1 MDEKRR
7 KKRGFFKALCILLLI
22 AAAILAAAMAV
33 ASQREGGLRG
43 LWRELRGD
51 VDAEEFF
58 FENASGGSFADL
70 DNGLAVAATSGLYVY
85 DREGGQTF
93 TRLYTWTRPVV
104 KTAGTYG
111 AAYDVG
117 GELVLFFQSGA
128 MIKELKFDT
137 PVISVTVNDLGYLT
151 VCTQEDDYMGSATVY
166 NSLGTAIYK
175 WSAGRD
181 RVLSGAVR
189 SRDELLVLTVGSGGS
204 RVVLLPLNS
213 EELTADYT
221 AEELVIDAI
230 YTSSGVTLV
239 TTTRLIGLGRDLR
252 ELWSLDY
259 SGRFLQGYA
268 LSSDCVILALS
279 DFQVGGQRTVMTVSG
294 AGEVLGSLQ
303 TDGEITD
310 LAVSGGSAAVLSG
323 GVLTVYD
330 RALTSPREYECD
342 FGAER
347 VMIRPDGT
355 VLCAGTF
362 SAFVFGGE
370 NELKEKKA

>member
-1 MDEKRR
+1 MDEKRK
-7 KKRGFFKALCILLLI
+7 KKRGFLKALCILLLI
-22 AAAILAAAMAV
+22 AAAILAVAMAV

-85 DREGGQTF
+85 DREGEQTF
-93 TRLYTWTRPVV
+93 TRLYTWTRPIV

-117 GELVLFFQSGA
+117 GDLVLFFESGA

-151 VCTQEDDYMGSATVY
+151 VCTQEDDYLGSATVY

-175 WSAGRD
+175 WSAGRG
-181 RVLSGAVR
+181 RVLSAAVR
-189 SRDELLVLTVGSGGS
+189 GRDELLVLTVGSGGS
-204 RVVLLPLNS
+204 RVVTMPLTS
-213 EELTADYT
+213 EDLTAEYSSQD
-221 AEELVIDAI
+221 LVIDAM
-230 YTSSGVTLV
+230 YTDSGVMLV

-252 ELWSLDY
+252 ESWSLDY

-268 LSSDCVILALS
+268 LGGGSVIAALS
-279 DFQVGGQRTVMTVSG
+279 DFQVGGERTVMTVS
-294 AGEVLGSLQ
+294 ASGEVLGSVR
-303 TDGEITD
+303 TEGEITD
-310 LAVSGGSAAVLSG
+310 LAVSQGRAAVLSG
-323 GVLTVYD
+323 GVLTVYG
-330 RALTSPREYECD
+330 RALNSPREYECD

-347 VMIRPDGT
+347 VMIRQDDT

-370 NELKEKKA
+370 